1 MTSLLSYTAANYA
14 SKQDIGNPLHIPQ
27 PFLNHGGLTK
37 MMSSDYKYVPKKP
50 TYQNIPQEKPDSSKQ
65 DFFQI
70 LYSKMSLKKK
80 EKKTSENPKDDDYRF
95 VVE

>member
-1 MTSLLSYTAANYA
+1 M
-14 SKQDIGNPLHIPQ
+14 
-27 PFLNHGGLTK
+27 F
-37 MMSSDYKYVPKKP
+37 PKKP
-50 TYQNIPQEKPDSSKQ
+50 KYQNIPQEKPDSSKQ

>member
-1 MTSLLSYTAANYA
+1 
-14 SKQDIGNPLHIPQ
+14 
-27 PFLNHGGLTK
+27 
-37 MMSSDYKYVPKKP
+37 MMSSDYKYIPKEP